1 MITPGPQN
9 PLRDRADHRL
19 QRVPDPCVLVVF
31 GVTGDLARKKLIPA
45 VYDLANRGLLPPGF
59 AMLGFARRDWDAG
72 EMARFFEEATASGHL
87 AMVSAGAPQ
96 RPEDVADVV
105 RFVVTRPPGQMID
118 LIHARSHSAVDPA
131 NMVEQMLDRP

>member
-1 MITPGPQN
+1 MI
-9 PLRDRADHRL
+9 AA
-19 QRVPDPCVLVVF
+19 
-31 GVTGDLARKKLIPA
+31 VTGAGIRVTTLVCGATADTEWS
-45 VYDLANRGLLPPGF
+45 
-59 AMLGFARRDWDAG
+59 RDWDAG

-118 LIHARSHSAVDPA
+118 VIHARSISPASASRCRQRYWPVLARQKAETLARQGIP
-131 NMVEQMLDRP
+131 RPCRHNPEVGIMHLMPTSA